1 MRSGVAW
8 GKKEEGRKKKGT
20 EGGKGKG
27 WQKEEAG
34 VNRWI
39 DPGLGRGRLP
49 TLPLSQYHRRGGV

>member
-1 MRSGVAW
+1 MW
-8 GKKEEGRKKKGT
+8 MNEGAIEAG
-20 EGGKGKG
+20 
-27 WQKEEAG
+27 QKEEAG